1 VSRIGRMPV
10 KIPAGVKVSI
20 EGATVKVHGPQG
32 ELVRSFP
39 SGMGIEQVAGEVRIS
54 RSADDPKSRAT
65 HGMTRALL
73 HNMVMGVSQGFTKDL
88 QVEGV
93 GYRAELKAGKLVL
106 SLGFSHPID
115 FPPPAG
121 VSFVVDEKARTI
133 QVKGFDR
140 EQVGQVAADIRKL
153 RPPEP
158 YKGKGIRYV
167 GERVR
172 HKAGKAGKAAAK

>member
-10 KIPAGVKVSI
+10 KIPAGVQVAIDGSS
-20 EGATVKVHGPQG
+20 VKVHGPKG
-32 ELVRSFP
+32 ELVKRFP
-39 SGMGIEQVAGEVRIS
+39 FGVGINQEAGEVRIV
-54 RSADDPKSRAT
+54 RAAEDKKSKSS
-65 HGMTRALL
+65 HGMTRAII
-73 HNMVMGVSQGFTKDL
+73 HNMVVGVSEGFTKSL

-93 GYRAELKAGKLVL
+93 GYRAELKAGELLL
-106 SLGFSHPID
+106 SLGFSQPMP
-115 FPPPAG
+115 FPAPSG
-121 VSFVVDEKARTI
+121 ISFTVDEKTRVI
-133 QVKGFDR
+133 QVKGIDR
-140 EQVGQVAADIRKL
+140 EQVGQVAADIRKI